1 MTLDIQR
8 RNKQRQRIVIF
19 SFGLLMLLYVTS
31 KNPNF
36 PSKWTGIG
44 VEKQVLSLT
53 STEGNLDTQE
63 AGIHAA
69 QTDIKSGKPK
79 FMLFGLVET
88 NVEQNFNS
96 IKVGYRLGG
105 CVLGGPGY
113 QFWKGYNDEIVRQ
126 GLVKG

>member
-8 RNKQRQRIVIF
+8 RNKQRLRMVIF
-19 SFGLLMLLYVTS
+19 SIGLLMLLYVAS
-31 KNPNF
+31 KNPTL
-36 PSKWTGIG
+36 PSEWTGMG
-44 VEKQVLSLT
+44 AKKQVLSLT
-53 STEGNLDTQE
+53 STEGYPDTQE

-69 QTDIKSGKPK
+69 QKDIKSGKPQ
-79 FMLFGLVET
+79 FMLFGLVHT
-88 NVEQNFNS
+88 NVDQNFNPN
-96 IKVGYRLGG
+96 KVEYRLGG